1 MNLNTHFLFA
11 AAAAALVSG
20 KPEAI
25 VLAGVGSV
33 IPDLD
38 RAYWF
43 IPKRKIAEEEYHR
56 ALLHNLIVL
65 ALAYLF
71 NPYLGL
77 GMFSHLMLD
86 NMTTVKDR
94 GVEWLFPFTRMVS
107 GDYWSQAEV
116 QSEPPAWVPW
126 RRTYGPALNGHMLDT
141 YAFLGSAGVLLL
153 WLAFQNMHHAILSV
167 GYWLNAGLIALAGS
181 ILFLFVSGECYNRRS
196 DWSRAKRT
204 ITVTAIALALICMI
218 LIGNSL
224 LSQGL
229 IFSWSDVPNSSL
241 LRTNDFLSRLFLIS
255 AVVYGLIML
264 RFVRRITLA
273 LANSL
278 PGLSA
283 KMPSRDF
290 IIDEKTGTPDIFV

>member
-1 MNLNTHFLFA
+1 LNLNTHFLFA

-25 VLAGVGSV
+25 VLAGLGSV

-43 IPKRKIAEEEYHR
+43 IPKRRIAEEEYHR

-77 GMFSHLMLD
+77 GILSHLMLD

-141 YAFLGSAGVLLL
+141 YVFLASAGVLFSWSL
-153 WLAFQNMHHAILSV
+153 FQSLHHAIPDVS
-167 GYWLNAGLIALAGS
+167 YWLNAGFIALAGTVF
-181 ILFLFVSGECYNRRS
+181 FLFVSGECCNRWL
-196 DWSRAKRT
+196 DWSSIKRIVVLT
-204 ITVTAIALALICMI
+204 LLAVALVCMI
-218 LIGNSL
+218 LMGNFFFP
-224 LSQGL
+224 QGM
-229 IFSWSDVPNSSL
+229 IFSWSSVPNGWL
-241 LRTNDFLSRLFLIS
+241 LRADDFLSGLFLTS
-255 AVVYGLIML
+255 AVAYVLIIL
-264 RFVRRITLA
+264 RFIRTISVT
-273 LANSL
+273 LANSFPAL
-278 PGLSA
+278 CTR
-283 KMPSRDF
+283 MPSRDF
-290 IIDEKTGTPDIFV
+290 IIDEKTGSSDVFV

>member
-25 VLAGVGSV
+25 VLAGLGSV

-43 IPKRKIAEEEYHR
+43 IPKKRVAEEEYHR
-56 ALLHNLIVL
+56 ALLHNFIVF

-77 GMFSHLMLD
+77 GLFSHLMLD

-141 YAFLGSAGVLLL
+141 YVFLGSAGVLFS
-153 WLAFQNMHHAILSV
+153 WLIFQSLHHPMLNVA
-167 GYWLNAGLIALAGS
+167 YWLNAGFIALAG
-181 ILFLFVSGECYNRRS
+181 IVFFLFFSGECCNRWL
-196 DWSRAKRT
+196 DWSTVKR
-204 ITVTAIALALICMI
+204 IVAVMLLAATLLCMI
-218 LIGNSL
+218 LIGSFFFSQGMVFSWHDVPSDWLLRANDL
-224 LSQGL
+224 LS
-229 IFSWSDVPNSSL
+229 
-241 LRTNDFLSRLFLIS
+241 TLFLMSSI
-255 AVVYGLIML
+255 AYGLIVL
-264 RFVRRITLA
+264 RFIRTISVAI
-273 LANSL
+273 ANSFPAL
-278 PGLSA
+278 CA

-290 IIDEKTGTPDIFV
+290 IIDEKTGSPDVFV